1 MLLIRSVCC
10 VCFHVQSPF
19 GCSDLS
25 TCTCTCTCSDSAKV
39 KMSPLRDGSQP
50 VVALSFK
57 LEAGRFGQLTY
68 LRVYQGSLHRGSNLI
83 NTRTQKK
90 VKVSRLVQMH
100 SDKME
105 VHVGGCVR

>member
-1 MLLIRSVCC
+1 MN
-10 VCFHVQSPF
+10 
-19 GCSDLS
+19 
-25 TCTCTCTCSDSAKV
+25 
-39 KMSPLRDGSQP
+39 PLRDGSHP

-68 LRVYQGSLHRGSNLI
+68 LRMYQGALRRGDVLL

-90 VKVSRLVQMH
+90 VKVSRLVHMH

-105 VHVGGCVR
+105 VRR

>member
-1 MLLIRSVCC
+1 MYMYVTLLAA
-10 VCFHVQSPF
+10 
-19 GCSDLS
+19 SDLS
-25 TCTCTCTCSDSAKV
+25 TCNCSDGATV
-39 KMSPLRDGSQP
+39 KMSPLRDSSEP

-68 LRVYQGSLHRGSNLI
+68 LRMYQGSLQRGSNLI

-105 VHVGGCVR
+105 VHMGVMRCGETDLIDQILCN